1 MKHILP
7 ISLFLNENKDSSRT
21 TELINTILDKIHKD
35 GQSSLS
41 NDERLYFQQYREGNI
56 DKDLENWLLSTDD
69 LSLDYNGKKVL
80 YNEFEDDEDIMY
92 NQGKLIKII
101 SNSLNKKPFSTNADW
116 SGYNVWNLKNNNNFV
131 GTFLVIDVDDD
142 KLLLLKRELDD
153 EDNYIDEVLHEVK
166 DSKELNKILML
177 AKQNRLDEFQIRNNM

>member
-153 EDNYIDEVLHEVK
+153 EDNYIDKFVHEVK